1 MKEKQGFKIVV
12 LSPVLLLLI
21 ALLFISAGKR
31 KENAV
36 NEDNFVSVEK
46 CLKDGD
52 INAQIKGLGGF
63 QEECIA
69 FNLENL
75 TTDTLK
81 IRIEAGRRLTSVD
94 STLQDIFLVRDEN
107 LILFPN
113 GHKTLK
119 GYGFCCQSSNHSPQ
133 SNSGFTVGY
142 MAPETWQQV
151 AHFIGQNTFPESAI
165 QAAVWVLSDD
175 HPVSSIWAPDLTDV
189 QSLREMVAEIKGVEV
204 PWYIVKY
211 ENDTSMVFSNRP
223 EWVKGEMNYY
233 VRTNSMVSINVR
245 SSKGML
251 ITTLVKEMSL
261 ESGHYTYS
269 LDLNVKGWPRGDYE
283 CTVYENFSNVLL
295 KKKFKI

>member
-1 MKEKQGFKIVV
+1 MNKKQGVKIVF

-31 KENAV
+31 KESSV
-36 NEDNFVSVEK
+36 KEDNYVSVEK
-46 CLKDGD
+46 YLKDGD
-52 INAQIKGLGGF
+52 INAQIKGIGGF

-75 TTDTLK
+75 TADTLK

-107 LILFPN
+107 LVLFPN

-133 SNSGFTVGY
+133 WNSGFTVGY

-151 AHFIGQNTFPESAI
+151 AQFIGQNTFPVNAI
-165 QAAVWVLSDD
+165 QAAVWALSDD
-175 HPVSSIWAPDLTDV
+175 HPVSSIWAADMTDV
-189 QSLREMVAEIKGVEV
+189 QSLRKMVAEIKGVEV
-204 PWYIVKY
+204 PWYILMY
-211 ENDTSMVFSNRP
+211 ENDTSLVFSNRP
-223 EWVKGEMNYY
+223 ERVKGEMNYY

-251 ITTLVKEMSL
+251 MTTLVKEMSL
-261 ESGHYTYS
+261 ESGHYTYN
-269 LDLNVKGWPRGDYE
+269 LDLNVKGWPGGEYE